1 MAEKNAQAFWTQV
14 RDDPRFRDK
23 LTSAAT
29 DEELSTIII
38 EEGFAVTAEELQ
50 TSLNEWQREAAAAR
64 QLSDADLE
72 VVAGGGLGIA
82 GRMLQEGIKHVAP
95 AGYKS

>member
-14 RDDPRFRDK
+14 RDDPQFRDK
-23 LTSAAT
+23 LSSATT

-50 TSLNEWQREAAAAR
+50 TSLNEWQREAPAGR
-64 QLSDADLE
+64 ELSDADLE
-72 VVAGGGLGIA
+72 AVAGGGFGGGFHGI
-82 GRMLQEGIKHVAP
+82 REGIKHVAP